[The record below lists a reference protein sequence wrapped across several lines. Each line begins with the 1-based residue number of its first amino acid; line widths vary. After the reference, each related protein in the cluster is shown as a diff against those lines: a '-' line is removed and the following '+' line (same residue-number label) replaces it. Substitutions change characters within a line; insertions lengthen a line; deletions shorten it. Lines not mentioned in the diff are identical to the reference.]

1 MLASMQA
8 TVDTARCLGEFLRF
22 LIQSAGNDFLRAVE
36 EAELSLT
43 QLKAMHVL
51 AADEELSLNGLAGRL
66 GGLSLPTLS
75 RAVEGLVKRG
85 YVTRTEDAA
94 DRRIK
99 RLRLTAKGRRTLDRL
114 IEIRA
119 AELEAVLGEL
129 SEEERD
135 GLARALAPILERRS

>member
-1 MLASMQA
+1 VQA

-43 QLKAMHVL
+43 QLKGMHVL
-51 AADEELSLNGLAGRL
+51 AADDELSLNGLAERL

-75 RAVEGLVKRG
+75 RSVEGLVKRG
-85 YVTRTEDAA
+85 YVSRTEDAA
-94 DRRIK
+94 DRRVK

-129 SEEERD
+129 SDEERD
-135 GLARALAPILERRS
+135 DLARALSPILERRA

>member
-1 MLASMQA
+1 MQA
-8 TVDTARCLGEFLRF
+8 TAATARCLGEFLRF

-51 AADEELSLNGLAGRL
+51 AATEAPLSLNGLAERL

-75 RAVEGLVKRG
+75 RAVEVLVQRG
-85 YVTRTEDAA
+85 YVTRSEDPA
-94 DRRIK
+94 DRRVK
-99 RLRLTAKGRRTLDRL
+99 RLELTGKGRKTIDNL

-119 AELEAVLGEL
+119 REFETVLETLTED
-129 SEEERD
+129 ERER
-135 GLARALAPILERRS
+135 LADALQPILEKHVS

>member
-1 MLASMQA
+1 MQA
-8 TVDTARCLGEFLRF
+8 TADTARCLGEFLRF

-85 YVTRTEDAA
+85 YVNRTEDAA

-99 RLRLTAKGRRTLDRL
+99 RLRLTTRGRSTLDRL

-129 SEEERD
+129 SDEERD